1 MSIDIHPTALVS
13 SSAEVADGTSIG
25 PYSIIG
31 EHVKLAENV
40 KIHSHV
46 VIEGDTKVGQ
56 GSEIFPF
63 AAIGLSPQD
72 LKYEGEDSRL
82 EIGENCRIRE
92 HVTMNPGT
100 KGGGLLT
107 SIGNDCLI
115 MVGAHIAHDC
125 RIGND
130 VILVNNSALAG
141 HCVVGDF
148 AIIGGL
154 SGIHQFVRI
163 GEHAFVGASSFIEND
178 VIPFGSAL
186 GNRAYLGGLNLIGL
200 RRRKFDRESI
210 HTLRTAYRMIFSNEG
225 TLIERVEDAA
235 TLFKGEPLVE
245 KIVDFVRTGT
255 DRSLCLPRSSSR
267 EQT

>member
-1 MSIDIHPTALVS
+1 MSVEIHPTAQVAA
-13 SSAEVADGTSIG
+13 SAEISEGTSVG

-31 EHVKLAENV
+31 PNVKLEKNV
-40 KIHSHV
+40 RIHSHV
-46 VIEGDTKVGQ
+46 VIEGDTFVGA
-56 GSEIFPF
+56 GTEIFPF
-63 AAIGLSPQD
+63 AAIGLNPQD
-72 LKYEGEDSRL
+72 LKFEGEESRL
-82 EIGENCRIRE
+82 EIGTNCRIRE

-130 VILVNNSALAG
+130 VILVNNSALGG

-163 GEHAFVGASSFIEND
+163 GEHAFVGGSSFIEND

-186 GNRAYLGGLNLIGL
+186 GNRAYLGGLNLVGL

-225 TLIERVEDAA
+225 TLSERIEDAA

-245 KIVDFVRTGT
+245 KIVEFVRSGN
-255 DRSLCLPRSSSR
+255 DRSLCTPRSSR
-267 EQT
+267 ETT

>member
-1 MSIDIHPTALVS
+1 MSKNIHPTAQIS
-13 SSAEVADGTSIG
+13 SGAELAEDVIVG
-25 PYSIIG
+25 PYCVIG
-31 EHVKLAENV
+31 ENVKLASNV

-46 VIEGDTKVGQ
+46 VIDGNTSIGQDT
-56 GSEIFPF
+56 EIFPF
-63 AAIGLSPQD
+63 AAIGLPPQD
-72 LKYEGEDSRL
+72 LKYEGEESRL
-82 EIGENCRIRE
+82 EIGKNCRIRE

-107 SIGNDCLI
+107 SIGDDCLI

-141 HCVVGDF
+141 HCSVGDY

-163 GEHAFVGASSFIEND
+163 GEHAFVGGSSFIEND

-186 GNRAYLGGLNLIGL
+186 GNRAYLGGLNLVGL

-225 TLIERVEDAA
+225 TLLERVEDAA

-255 DRSLCLPRSSSR
+255 DRSLCTPRSSR
-267 EQT
+267 ETT